1 MINRLWQKGI
11 KSTNLR
17 INQQIRLE
25 VTKIMKEQNWSL
37 YVWMHIAFK
46 IKQMKRKH
54 KQKKCMIW
62 KQLQKE
68 AAGWHSLD
76 LHIGGYLAFW
86 KDTRASKRWW
96 CDVSTINNK
105 ISSDTWNV
113 EAVFIEMRNYKES
126 FMEMV
131 CKHPNST
138 VTTY

>member
-1 MINRLWQKGI
+1 MTQLGPAHRRLPG
-11 KSTNLR
+11 T
-17 INQQIRLE
+17 LE
-25 VTKIMKEQNWSL
+25 G
-37 YVWMHIAFK
+37 H
-46 IKQMKRKH
+46 
-54 KQKKCMIW
+54 
-62 KQLQKE
+62 
-68 AAGWHSLD
+68 
-76 LHIGGYLAFW
+76 
-86 KDTRASKRWW
+86 RASKRWW